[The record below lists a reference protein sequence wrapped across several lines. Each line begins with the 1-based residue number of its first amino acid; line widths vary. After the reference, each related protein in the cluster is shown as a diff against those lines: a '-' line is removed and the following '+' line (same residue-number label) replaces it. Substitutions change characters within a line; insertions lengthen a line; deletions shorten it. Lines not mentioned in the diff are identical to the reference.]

1 MNITMF
7 VYIFALYAL
16 LTPGVFIQTQKLY
29 GSLLHGVLFVII
41 LYFTFPLVNGNIE
54 FFMIEV
60 SGTNHL
66 ADALKEDNTN
76 QEETVEINNYIRN
89 PKKSEFRSEDE
100 TDKLLSGAYK
110 RIQKLDEEVLSLENK
125 VKLYSGSGGEI
136 DLLELEIR
144 KYKGKVRNLQ
154 TQLDSYDQTK
164 NPADNLNEIIQ
175 TLQNEKSLL
184 ELKVMQLKN
193 KDLTC
198 QSLQSKLDTCNQ
210 KLSTAKSDLS
220 GKDLEIE
227 KLKKIQ

>member
-1 MNITMF
+1 M
-7 VYIFALYAL
+7 LK
-16 LTPGVFIQTQKLY
+16 FI
-29 GSLLHGVLFVII
+29 
-41 LYFTFPLVNGNIE
+41 
-54 FFMIEV
+54 
-60 SGTNHL
+60 
-66 ADALKEDNTN
+66 
-76 QEETVEINNYIRN
+76 
-89 PKKSEFRSEDE
+89 
-100 TDKLLSGAYK
+100 LS
-110 RIQKLDEEVLSLENK
+110 QPNL
-125 VKLYSGSGGEI
+125 GGEI